1 MKEFIKINSK
11 DNVVIVLRNYKK
23 DEVIKIDEKEIKI
36 LQETMKGHKIALEN
50 ISKGENILK
59 YGMPIGYALE
69 DIKVGEWVHTHN
81 IRTNLKDLSTYE
93 YTPEF
98 EKELSSSNKRKVKVY
113 RRKNGDVGIR
123 NELWI
128 VPTVGCVN
136 GIANLI
142 KEAFLKE
149 IGDLKVDGIN
159 VLTHNY
165 GCSQLG
171 EDHINTRTILQ
182 NTVKHP
188 NAGGVLVLGLGCE
201 NNQVSEFI
209 KTLGEY
215 DEERVKFLIS
225 QEVEDEIESGKEIL
239 KSLYKKMLEDKREE
253 GELGEINFGL
263 ECGGSDGLSGITANP
278 MLGHF
283 SDYVISQGGT
293 SVLTEVPEMFGAETL
308 LMTTGSKNIP
318 EYVYITD
325 YKERVYLR
333 LLPNPE
339 MLQSAIEAGIMPS
352 HLIGMQGPF
361 SQELNEAVIRQFN
374 IGVLVTKES
383 GSNGG
388 YEEKV
393 SATENTG
400 IDCIVIKRPVE
411 ENGVSLPELIKYL
424 KTKGL

>member
-1 MKEFIKINSK
+1 MHIHTGRMDEADMLKELEAKKPYI
-11 DNVVIVLRNYKK
+11 VI
-23 DEVIKIDEKEIKI
+23 DA
-36 LQETMKGHKIALEN
+36 TH
-50 ISKGENILK
+50 
-59 YGMPIGYALE
+59 PYATQ
-69 DIKVGEWVHTHN
+69 VTHN
-81 IRTNLKDLSTYE
+81 IKNVCDSKSISYVRVLREDNDKK
-93 YTPEF
+93 PEF
-98 EKELSSSNKRKVKVY
+98 KSDNIVELLNSEQHNS
-113 RRKNGDVGIR
+113 KNI
-123 NELWI
+123 
-128 VPTVGCVN
+128 
-136 GIANLI
+136 
-142 KEAFLKE
+142 
-149 IGDLKVDGIN
+149 
-159 VLTHNY
+159 
-165 GCSQLG
+165 
-171 EDHINTRTILQ
+171 
-182 NTVKHP
+182 
-188 NAGGVLVLGLGCE
+188 
-201 NNQVSEFI
+201 
-209 KTLGEY
+209 
-215 DEERVKFLIS
+215 
-225 QEVEDEIESGKEIL
+225 
-239 KSLYKKMLEDKREE
+239 
-253 GELGEINFGL
+253 
-263 ECGGSDGLSGITANP
+263 
-278 MLGHF
+278 
-283 SDYVISQGGT
+283 
-293 SVLTEVPEMFGAETL
+293 

>member
-1 MKEFIKINSK
+1 MGSEMCIRDSKKPEFKSDNITYVKSIKDVVELLNSEQHNSK
-11 DNVVIVLRNYKK
+11 
-23 DEVIKIDEKEIKI
+23 
-36 LQETMKGHKIALEN
+36 N
-50 ISKGENILK
+50 I
-59 YGMPIGYALE
+59 
-69 DIKVGEWVHTHN
+69 
-81 IRTNLKDLSTYE
+81 
-93 YTPEF
+93 
-98 EKELSSSNKRKVKVY
+98 
-113 RRKNGDVGIR
+113 
-123 NELWI
+123 
-128 VPTVGCVN
+128 
-136 GIANLI
+136 
-142 KEAFLKE
+142 
-149 IGDLKVDGIN
+149 
-159 VLTHNY
+159 
-165 GCSQLG
+165 
-171 EDHINTRTILQ
+171 
-182 NTVKHP
+182 
-188 NAGGVLVLGLGCE
+188 
-201 NNQVSEFI
+201 
-209 KTLGEY
+209 
-215 DEERVKFLIS
+215 
-225 QEVEDEIESGKEIL
+225 
-239 KSLYKKMLEDKREE
+239 
-253 GELGEINFGL
+253 
-263 ECGGSDGLSGITANP
+263 
-278 MLGHF
+278 
-283 SDYVISQGGT
+283 
-293 SVLTEVPEMFGAETL
+293 